1 MADPTPTAPKKT
13 TPESTRRFR
22 LTLAALKAVE
32 EAADHEVQTA
42 IGEFDTFRELYIAAK
57 LREVDARNPP
67 VAVSQYTYMKD
78 APVDIGNVKIG
89 ATLGGFVP
97 TETTK
102 SST

>member
-1 MADPTPTAPKKT
+1 MADQKTEKKT

-32 EAADHEVQTA
+32 EAPDHEVQTA

-67 VAVSQYTYMKD
+67 AAQFDYSKFKDTVAKEITGAVQSGVSGSAIKAHD
-78 APVDIGNVKIG
+78 
-89 ATLGGFVP
+89 
-97 TETTK
+97 
-102 SST
+102 